1 MAAADQAPP
10 GIALRRT
17 ALKSGLT
24 LALALAFAAGG
35 VSEAWARKGEAAAD
49 SVALACLPPEAQAT
63 YRLIHAGG
71 PFPFQK
77 DGVVFGNRERHLPP
91 KARGYYRE
99 YTVTTPGASD
109 RGARRI
115 VCGGTPPTS
124 PQGCYYT
131 ADHYASFSRI
141 TP

>member
-1 MAAADQAPP
+1 M
-10 GIALRRT
+10 
-17 ALKSGLT
+17 S
-24 LALALAFAAGG
+24 AGAG
-35 VSEAWARKGEAAAD
+35 VSSAWARTGAD
-49 SVALACLPPEAQAT
+49 ADAPVALASLPPEAQTT

-77 DGVVFGNRERHLPP
+77 DGVVFGNRERLLPP

-99 YTVTTPGASD
+99 YTVTTPGAPD

-124 PQGCYYT
+124 PQRCYYT
-131 ADHYASFSRI
+131 ADHYASFSPI
-141 TP
+141 AP